1 MKTPLQLQLF
11 LALMLCLPFGA
22 HATVFLQSAIQLR
35 AEILSFLNVGLFI
48 TALISFKQFF
58 WPGNNNTLPFQVF
71 NMVFAGLFYGVGLP
85 FLITNRAYYEGYENL
100 SPIDVLGKF
109 FLSINFSSIAQWF
122 IVASV
127 IINILYIIRYRK
139 DYYEAGIASSGSD
152 VPAKQEVDGTHLQDA
167 KGITNQPTTD
177 AELPTAHEEAIAF
190 DASQSL
196 EKNGEPDS
204 PHRGVADNLVVDV
217 TGEEIT
223 G

>member
-1 MKTPLQLQLF
+1 
-11 LALMLCLPFGA
+11 
-22 HATVFLQSAIQLR
+22 
-35 AEILSFLNVGLFI
+35 
-48 TALISFKQFF
+48 
-58 WPGNNNTLPFQVF
+58 
-71 NMVFAGLFYGVGLP
+71 VGLP

-152 VPAKQEVDGTHLQDA
+152 VPAKQEVDGTHLPEA
-167 KGITNQPTTD
+167 KGIPNQPTTD
-177 AELPTAHEEAIAF
+177 TELPTAHEEAIAF